1 MDRAE
6 YLKRA
11 EDCERLAAL
20 ITSSESARE
29 KILKIATGWRE
40 LAKSPEP
47 NPSITPRAA

>member
-20 ITSSESARE
+20 ITSSEEARE
-29 KILKIATGWRE
+29 KILRIAGGWRE
-40 LAKSPEP
+40 LAESPEP
-47 NPSITPRAA
+47 SPSVTPRPT